1 MGPRYT
7 TRLWTTTPTVRRYR
21 SSNSESTKRRTR
33 DVFPTPSPPTRQ
45 IFSFADSV
53 AAGVEL
59 LANSR
64 LARSIQL
71 FRLILTERRRQA
83 GAPAVKKFREVAR
96 FIDPARFAGDRGTR
110 PRQDHCREPGPRVRR
125 SLRPRPGPAMDASDP
140 EGGERLPRAVRPG
153 YKLAGDASS
162 GKAGLESTIRITG

>member
-45 IFSFADSV
+45 TFSFADSV
-53 AAGVEL
+53 AAGVRL

-71 FRLILTERRRQA
+71 FRLILTEWRRQA
-83 GAPAVKKFREVAR
+83 RGPAVETFREGAR
-96 FIDPARFAGDRGTR
+96 
-110 PRQDHCREPGPRVRR
+110 V
-125 SLRPRPGPAMDASDP
+125 MD
-140 EGGERLPRAVRPG
+140 
-153 YKLAGDASS
+153 
-162 GKAGLESTIRITG
+162 